1 MKVFRT
7 VLATFIFA
15 GLTMAVLA
23 RTRWI
28 NNNAVISSNLSAT
41 AAPAS
46 GIAVIDT
53 GEFTDEK
60 TGITRVNSALAKI
73 EDKYRGV
80 RKELQDMR
88 TRLNSLRTDIQ
99 NKGPVQDPKITAQQT
114 EQADQLELQIK
125 RKAEDAQASYQK
137 ESLAAMSPLQA
148 DLQTALNA
156 YAKAHGI
163 MLMIDANRVPLV
175 YADTSIDITTD
186 FIAEYNKTH
195 PATPA
200 AAPAR
205 P

>member
-1 MKVFRT
+1 MKVFRI
-7 VLATFIFA
+7 VLVTFIFA
-15 GLTMAVLA
+15 GLTVAVLA
-23 RTRWI
+23 RARFI
-28 NNNAVISSNLSAT
+28 SNNATESSNRPAT

-46 GIAVIDT
+46 GIGIVDT

-60 TGITRVNSALAKI
+60 TGITRVNAALAKI
-73 EDKYRGV
+73 DDRYKGV

-99 NKGPVQDPKITAQQT
+99 NKGQVQDPKITAQQT

-125 RKAEDAQASYQK
+125 RKTEDAQTSYQK
-137 ESLAAMSPLQA
+137 ESVAAMSPLQA
-148 DLQTALNA
+148 EIQTALNA

-163 MLMIDANRVPLV
+163 LLVIDANRVPLV
-175 YADTSIDITTD
+175 YADASIDITTD

-200 AAPAR
+200 APAR